1 LSPLIENF
9 LKFEGKSTFPSLE
22 TIIFI
27 REVIEVHKE
36 HRSAIFQKICER
48 FSQIK
53 AHLVIRVALWI
64 IGEYAESLQEA
75 QQAFTTVKKSIGSL
89 PIYPAFT
96 LDNTAEEHESKPET
110 DKPREITK
118 TVILPDGS
126 YGTQTFIVDDAKK
139 VA

>member
-1 LSPLIENF
+1 
-9 LKFEGKSTFPSLE
+9 
-22 TIIFI
+22 
-27 REVIEVHKE
+27 
-36 HRSAIFQKICER
+36 
-48 FSQIK
+48 
-53 AHLVIRVALWI
+53 
-64 IGEYAESLQEA
+64 
-75 QQAFTTVKKSIGSL
+75 L